1 MSTDK
6 RLDDFLKNI
15 DEIAD
20 IIQGLNSTDESCWKN
35 AFLKADKRLSLLKD
49 EGDTEGA
56 RTRVNRTCINTSP
69 SRMIPPHCV
78 SKKSDVSQDS
88 FLRELEKDAKQ
99 RAERRKENE
108 ALANALKDLGNEV
121 YAKGDYATAVQ
132 RYTEGLEKLKDMQV
146 LYTNRAQ
153 AYINLERHRDAIT
166 DCEWALRCNKKCIK
180 AYVHMGRAYM
190 ELKNYEEARR
200 CYAKILQLEPSK
212 EKLVKD
218 YLEKVISREKK
229 QNQEQKASE
238 EHETGKES
246 AVAVAHLIQK
256 LSREDQVAL
265 YYSGGI
271 KILVGLVRDCTGQT
285 LFRMKNGFNIIGD
298 NKVINRSL
306 DTALEDPVHKD
317 LFLSVLTLWKAVCD
331 GNEENQCL
339 LIAHPNLK
347 SQILPGLSANDP
359 DLQTETLALLSV
371 YSSTERGKS
380 LLLQHMDTSRLMKI
394 LLEYVRLKDVRA
406 IDGMNILYN
415 LTLDERFKI
424 HLRTSFCSA
433 LLSCFTDVLKKIKMA
448 NKEAFPRYVS
458 VFGNLVEDTDIRRL
472 MAASV
477 ECWDSFLVMVDECR
491 TQEESR
497 DILPP
502 VLGLM
507 LNLSLESNKA
517 IQEHAVDITSRCMQL
532 MQSRDGV
539 VVTRSV
545 GLLSRVLPQ
554 CTMSV
559 QHAAQGGIVKKLIK
573 MLKAGGQRTSLYA
586 VKALALCVK
595 ENAEARKDV
604 VKYDKK
610 FNKLLELLS
619 CEDEIIVGNSALC
632 LGYCFEVPGAASSL
646 LQSNI
651 LNLLLSHAK
660 EDTKKTAVQ
669 QNAAIA
675 LGKLCTA
682 ENRFIIQLRELHG
695 IEILNSC
702 MKSIK

>member
-69 SRMIPPHCV
+69 SRMIP
-78 SKKSDVSQDS
+78 KSDVSQDS

-212 EKLVKD
+212 EKLVK
-218 YLEKVISREKK
+218 
-229 QNQEQKASE
+229 
-238 EHETGKES
+238 
-246 AVAVAHLIQK
+246 
-256 LSREDQVAL
+256 
-265 YYSGGI
+265 
-271 KILVGLVRDCTGQT
+271 
-285 LFRMKNGFNIIGD
+285 
-298 NKVINRSL
+298 
-306 DTALEDPVHKD
+306 
-317 LFLSVLTLWKAVCD
+317 
-331 GNEENQCL
+331 EENQCL

>member
-212 EKLVKD
+212 EKLVK
-218 YLEKVISREKK
+218 
-229 QNQEQKASE
+229 
-238 EHETGKES
+238 G
-246 AVAVAHLIQK
+246 
-256 LSREDQVAL
+256 
-265 YYSGGI
+265 
-271 KILVGLVRDCTGQT
+271 TGQT

>member
-69 SRMIPPHCV
+69 SRMIP
-78 SKKSDVSQDS
+78 KSDVSQDS

-212 EKLVKD
+212 EKLVK
-218 YLEKVISREKK
+218 
-229 QNQEQKASE
+229 
-238 EHETGKES
+238 G
-246 AVAVAHLIQK
+246 
-256 LSREDQVAL
+256 
-265 YYSGGI
+265 
-271 KILVGLVRDCTGQT
+271 TGQT

>member
-433 LLSCFTDVLKKIKMA
+433 LLSCFTDVL
-448 NKEAFPRYVS
+448 
-458 VFGNLVEDTDIRRL
+458 
-472 MAASV
+472 
-477 ECWDSFLVMVDECR
+477 DECR